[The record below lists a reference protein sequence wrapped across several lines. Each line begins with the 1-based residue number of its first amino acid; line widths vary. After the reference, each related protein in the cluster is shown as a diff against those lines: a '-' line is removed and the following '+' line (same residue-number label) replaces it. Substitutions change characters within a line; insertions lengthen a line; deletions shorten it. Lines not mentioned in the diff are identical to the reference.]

1 MIAMEAAA
9 GQSISPQVALEQC
22 ARLAI
27 SFPAPELKAVTCV
40 DDFVKFLSVIDHVE
54 ACVNA
59 KSCELQ
65 VSILPQLPDVD
76 ANEGVRT
83 LRENVAL
90 MQQRMDMHGT
100 AFLMK
105 VRDVLSAEATALPA
119 EMSEKTL
126 KGFIRVARAYQARG
140 I

>member
-1 MIAMEAAA
+1 MTAMQAAA
-9 GQSISPQVALEQC
+9 GQSISPQLALEQC
-22 ARLAI
+22 ARLAS
-27 SFPAPELKAVTCV
+27 SFLARELKAVTSA
-40 DDFVKFLSVIDHVE
+40 DDFAKFFSVTDHVD

-65 VSILPQLPDVD
+65 VGVLPQLPDVD

-90 MQQRMDMHGT
+90 MQQLMDTRGS

-105 VRDVLSAEATALPA
+105 VRDVLAAEGATLPA
-119 EMSEKTL
+119 EMNEKML
-126 KGFIRVARAYQARG
+126 KGFVRVARAYQACG